1 MENIK
6 ELERKYIINT
16 YGRSPEE
23 TPLFVKGKGSYLWDE
38 KGNAYLD
45 LVSGLAVNILGHCP
59 PVLVEALEEQSKKLF
74 HCSNL
79 YYTAPQVELARLL
92 VENSAADK
100 VFFCNSGA
108 EANEAAIKLARK
120 YSKLFVDEKRFEIIT
135 ALKSFHGRTMATITA
150 TGQPKFHQGFEPMV
164 PGFKYAPFN
173 DLQAFASLVGEHT
186 CGILV
191 EPVQGEGG
199 IHVGTEEFIQGLR
212 KLCDENKLVLIFDEV
227 QCGLGRTGK
236 FLAAEH
242 YGVHPDITT
251 LAKGLGGG
259 VPIGAMMAV
268 EEAARAFSPGD
279 HASTFGGNP
288 LACAAAKA
296 VVTTILEKNIL
307 AFVNLNSK
315 NFIKEL
321 KKIQSNYSSIIKE
334 VRGIGLMVAVELQN
348 EVNGREI
355 MSECM
360 KKGLVVNCIAGNI
373 LRFLPPLNV
382 TASDLKFALD
392 VLEGV
397 LRKTEVTL

>member
-6 ELERKYIINT
+6 ELEKKYIINT
-16 YGRSPEE
+16 YGRDPEV
-23 TPLFVKGKGSYLWDE
+23 TPLFVKGQGSNLWDE
-38 KGNAYLD
+38 QGNSYLD

-59 PVLVEALEEQSKKLF
+59 KVVVDALQEQSKKLF

-79 YYTAPQVELARLL
+79 FYTEPQVQLAQLL
-92 VENSAADK
+92 VENSSLDQ

-120 YSKLFVDEKRFEIIT
+120 YAKLFVDEDRFEIIT

-173 DLQAFASLVGEHT
+173 DLEAFASLVGDQT
-186 CGILV
+186 CAILV

-199 IHVGTEEFIQGLR
+199 VHVGTVKFIQGLR
-212 KLCDENKLVLIFDEV
+212 NLCDEKKLLLIFDEV
-227 QCGLGRTGK
+227 QCGIGRTGK
-236 FLAAEH
+236 FLASEH
-242 YGVHPDITT
+242 YGVQPDITT

-268 EEAARAFSPGD
+268 QEVARGFNPGD
-279 HASTFGGNP
+279 HATTFGGNP
-288 LACAAAKA
+288 LACAAAIA
-296 VVTTILEKNIL
+296 VLKTILENDFLVYVKRNSEY
-307 AFVNLNSK
+307 FVQELEQLKKKLPSL
-315 NFIKEL
+315 IKE
-321 KKIQSNYSSIIKE
+321 IRAS
-334 VRGIGLMVAVELQN
+334 GMMVAVEI
-348 EVNGREI
+348 EGDSRGREV
-355 MSECM
+355 MKECL
-360 KKGLVVNCIAGNI
+360 KKGLVINCIGGNV

-382 TASDLKFALD
+382 TASELRFALD

-397 LRKTEVTL
+397 LKKLK